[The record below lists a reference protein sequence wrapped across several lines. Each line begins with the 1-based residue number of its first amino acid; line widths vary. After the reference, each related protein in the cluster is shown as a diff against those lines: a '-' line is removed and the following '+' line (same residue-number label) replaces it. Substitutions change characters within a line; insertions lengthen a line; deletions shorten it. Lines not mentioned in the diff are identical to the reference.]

1 MSENIRGITFAEQ
14 AVTPAD
20 DAIVRRAILGDGIL
34 TGCDVSYSGSTLT
47 MAAGYI
53 IACGRAFQITAAQNW
68 AVVDATSGFAR
79 LLVTLDLTKTAT
91 EEAFSQIE
99 FSLEYAAS
107 EDGFL
112 ALVQEDIN
120 LSGAKYQIVAAV
132 VSLGTGGITGIV
144 SKLERAEGG
153 GLNFKVVAGLTQPV
167 SATENT
173 IWVKTEKM
181 TGWIFDANQP
191 ENLTEGMVWIKV
203 GTKNAVKFN
212 ALKKN
217 GIQVYPISAKQYVS
231 GALVDRSAEIYQ
243 SGSWKPWI
251 EVIEFNESAWTKK
264 NPYPSRTYTMGT
276 YDFSSKTLKGTVN
289 DAYQHAVVVKNDRLD
304 FSAAKYLKFN
314 YSLDKNIS
322 GQGAILVKVSSSN
335 SDPTDSSSVVDQ
347 QITSVATN
355 QEVSI
360 PVSTVNGSYY
370 VWIGLA
376 MWGSVGTV
384 NFEVSNLHLSEV

>member
-1 MSENIRGITFAEQ
+1 MSGNIRGITFAEQ
-14 AVTPAD
+14 TVTPAD

-34 TGCDVSYSGSTLT
+34 TGCEVSYSGSTLT

-91 EEAFSQIE
+91 EETFGQIE

-144 SKLERAEGG
+144 SKLEKAEGG

-173 IWVKTEKM
+173 IWVNTEKM

-191 ENLTEGMVWIKV
+191 ENLDEGMVWLKV
-203 GTKNAVKFN
+203 GNSGTSAFN

-217 GIQVYPISAKQYVS
+217 GLRVYPISAKQNVN
-231 GALVDRSAEIYQ
+231 GALIDKEAMTYQNGQWVDWIPEGALFWHGDEFVSLTGGWQVVEKEGEI
-243 SGSWKPWI
+243 G
-251 EVIEFNESAWTKK
+251 
-264 NPYPSRTYTMGT
+264 
-276 YDFSSKTLKGTVN
+276 GTVAIEGGELLI
-289 DAYQHAVVVKNDRLD
+289 DGTSTRVSAVAMCRALDSGFLSKKTYVRARVTDVVFNHETSVCRLYVYRD
-304 FSAAKYLKFN
+304 MSADGQAVLGETKIDGPGEYKIPLN
-314 YSLDKNIS
+314 AVTS
-322 GQGAILVKVSSSN
+322 GQPGIAAYRALIK
-335 SDPTDSSSVVDQ
+335 
-347 QITSVATN
+347 A
-355 QEVSI
+355 
-360 PVSTVNGSYY
+360 
-370 VWIGLA
+370 
-376 MWGSVGTV
+376 
-384 NFEVSNLHLSEV
+384 SEVEVV

>member
-1 MSENIRGITFAEQ
+1 MSESVPIYGF
-14 AVTPAD
+14 
-20 DAIVRRAILGDGIL
+20 GG
-34 TGCDVSYSGSTLT
+34 SGG
-47 MAAGYI
+47 AA
-53 IACGRAFQITAAQNW
+53 
-68 AVVDATSGFAR
+68 
-79 LLVTLDLTKTAT
+79 
-91 EEAFSQIE
+91 
-99 FSLEYAAS
+99 
-107 EDGFL
+107 
-112 ALVQEDIN
+112 
-120 LSGAKYQIVAAV
+120 
-132 VSLGTGGITGIV
+132 
-144 SKLERAEGG
+144 
-153 GLNFKVVAGLTQPV
+153 LNFKVVTGLTQPV

-217 GIQVYPISAKQYVS
+217 GIQVYLISAKQYVS

-243 SGSWKPWI
+243 SGSWKTWI

-276 YDFSSKTLKGTVN
+276 YDFSNKTLKGTVN
-289 DAYQHAVVVKNDRLD
+289 ATYQHVVVVKNERLD
-304 FSAAKYLKFN
+304 LSAAKYLKFN

-322 GQGAILVKVSSSN
+322 DQGSILVKVSSSN
-335 SDPTDSSSVVDQ
+335 SDPTESNSVVNQ

>member
-1 MSENIRGITFAEQ
+1 
-14 AVTPAD
+14 
-20 DAIVRRAILGDGIL
+20 
-34 TGCDVSYSGSTLT
+34 
-47 MAAGYI
+47 
-53 IACGRAFQITAAQNW
+53 
-68 AVVDATSGFAR
+68 VVDATSGFAR
-79 LLVTLDLTKTAT
+79 LLVTLDLTKTST
-91 EEAFSQIE
+91 EETFGQIE

-203 GTKNAVKFN
+203 GTKSAVKFN
-212 ALKKN
+212 ALRKN
-217 GIQVYPISAKQYVS
+217 GIQVYLISAKQYVS
-231 GALVDRSAEIYQ
+231 GASVDRSAEIYQ

-276 YDFSSKTLKGTVN
+276 YDFSNKTLKGTVN
-289 DAYQHAVVVKNDRLD
+289 ATYQHVVVVKNERLD
-304 FSAAKYLKFN
+304 LSFFICRDNEASYVLR
-314 YSLDKNIS
+314 
-322 GQGAILVKVSSSN
+322 ILAGRQK
-335 SDPTDSSSVVDQ
+335 
-347 QITSVATN
+347 
-355 QEVSI
+355 
-360 PVSTVNGSYY
+360 
-370 VWIGLA
+370 
-376 MWGSVGTV
+376 
-384 NFEVSNLHLSEV
+384 